1 MERRDPTAQE
11 SFNKMGGRGEMT
23 KTPVNLQE
31 LRRRIYVKAKTE
43 SAGSGGVDEGCTN
56 SLDSLIIIESDA
68 TFDRRKRPQRDRSHN
83 P

>member
-1 MERRDPTAQE
+1 MERRDPAAHE
-11 SFNKMGGRGEMT
+11 SFNKMGGRGEMI
-23 KTPVNLQE
+23 KAPVNLQE

-43 SAGSGGVDEGCTN
+43 SAGSGGVVDGCIN

-68 TFDRRKRPQRDRSHN
+68 TFHRRKRPQLDRSHN